1 MMQRATM
8 MSNTT
13 HVFANSRGV
22 FEGTGLGRVG
32 AVCKQILN
40 VATGMANHSAE
51 RLRYAALSVREL
63 DDIGLTVAER
73 DRQLGW
79 MIADYLS
86 PDSAVRLSL

>member
-1 MMQRATM
+1 MN
-8 MSNTT
+8 NTT
-13 HVFANSRGV
+13 QFLANSRGI
-22 FEGTGLGRVG
+22 FEEARFGRVG
-32 AVCKQILN
+32 AICKQILN
-40 VATGMANHSAE
+40 AATVMANHSAE

-73 DRQLGW
+73 DRHLGG

>member
-1 MMQRATM
+1 MN
-8 MSNTT
+8 NTT
-13 HVFANSRGV
+13 QAFANSRGN
-22 FEGTGLGRVG
+22 FEETTLGRVG
-32 AVCKQILN
+32 AICKQILN
-40 VATGMANHSAE
+40 VATAMANHSAE

-73 DRQLGW
+73 DRQLGV

>member
-1 MMQRATM
+1 
-8 MSNTT
+8 MSNTNQI
-13 HVFANSRGV
+13 FANPHGV

-32 AVCKQILN
+32 VIRKQILN
-40 VATGMANHSAE
+40 AATGMANHSAE

-73 DRQLGW
+73 DRQLGV

-86 PDSAVRLSL
+86 ADSAVRLSL

>member
-1 MMQRATM
+1 MNNATQ
-8 MSNTT
+8 
-13 HVFANSRGV
+13 VFANPRGNM
-22 FEGTGLGRVG
+22 EATRLGRVG
-32 AVCKQILN
+32 AICKQILN
-40 VATGMANHSAE
+40 VATAMANHSAE

-73 DRQLGW
+73 DRQLGV

>member
-1 MMQRATM
+1 
-8 MSNTT
+8 MSNLNQI
-13 HVFANSRGV
+13 FANPRSVSG
-22 FEGTGLGRVG
+22 GTGLGRVG
-32 AVCKQILN
+32 VICKQILN
-40 VATGMANHSAE
+40 AATGMANHSAE

-73 DRQLGW
+73 DRQLGV